1 MKADAI
7 TGCLLSFFFFTL
19 RVSHYRLSKK
29 LIVDSINM
37 KSLKGH
43 PLSMKLSEF
52 DKFPENIKNQFT
64 ALAIVKRNLS
74 QLEKTTSD
82 NIIPELAKLTDLS
95 IPYTN
100 MLIANVVDRIRRS
113 QHASS
118 KNISNVLNNL
128 IIDNELLAITDNE
141 YATLSDSFTLE
152 NTELQEIVDTHQ
164 LVQTIL
170 REASYNNNKSVHV
183 LNDQESEI
191 LYLIDSNQLFE
202 FMSRYFKHQNNTST
216 SEKNISMACD
226 TLKTSILLNKALPIN
241 IDDFKN
247 SSELRDF
254 VIDSF
259 YL

>member
-7 TGCLLSFFFFTL
+7 TGRLLSFFFTL
-19 RVSHYRLSKK
+19 RVSHYRLSKN

-37 KSLKGH
+37 KRLKGH
-43 PLSMKLSEF
+43 LLSMKLSEF

-82 NIIPELAKLTDLS
+82 NIIPELANLTDLS

-152 NTELQEIVDTHQ
+152 NTELQDIVDTHQ

-170 REASYNNNKSVHV
+170 REASYNDNNSVRV
-183 LNDQESEI
+183 LSEQESEI

-202 FMSRYFKHQNNTST
+202 FMSRYLKRQNSDATPEDDVRT
-216 SEKNISMACD
+216 ACD
-226 TLKTSILLNKALPIN
+226 TLKTSILLDKVLS
-241 IDDFKN
+241 IDIHGFKN
-247 SSELRDF
+247 SSEMRDF
-254 VIDSF
+254 VINAF

>member
-1 MKADAI
+1 
-7 TGCLLSFFFFTL
+7 
-19 RVSHYRLSKK
+19 
-29 LIVDSINM
+29 M

-43 PLSMKLSEF
+43 LLYMKLSEF
-52 DKFPENIKNQFT
+52 DKFPKNIKDQFT

-82 NIIPELAKLTDLS
+82 KIIPELANLTDLS

-100 MLIANVVDRIRRS
+100 MLIANVVDRIRKS

-128 IIDNELLAITDNE
+128 IIDNELLAITDND

-152 NTELQEIVDTHQ
+152 NTHLQEIIDTHQ

-170 REASYNNNKSVHV
+170 REASYNDNKSVNV
-183 LNDQESEI
+183 LNEQESEI

-202 FMSRYFKHQNNTST
+202 FLSRYLKHQNNDATPD
-216 SEKNISMACD
+216 KNIIRTACD
-226 TLKTSILLNKALPIN
+226 TLKTSILLNKMLPVN
-241 IDDFKN
+241 IDGFGN

-254 VIDSF
+254 VIDEF